1 MMKTLSRETLR
12 IDCASEIER
21 IRSAIR
27 EQVTK
32 ILRRRGAAIGLSGG
46 IDSTL
51 VAALCVQALGKDR
64 VFGILMPEKESSPES
79 TELGRLAVESLGI
92 RYIVE
97 DITPILEGAR
107 CYERRDEAIRK
118 CIPEYAAGYRAKIVL
133 PGIMEDE
140 RLRVFSVVVQAP
152 DGRVIKIRMP
162 ADVYLAVI
170 AASNFKQRTR
180 KMMEYHH
187 ADRLNYA
194 VAGTPNRLE
203 YELGFFVKNGDGAA
217 DLKPLAHLYK
227 TQVYQL
233 AEYIG
238 VPVEILSRP
247 STTDTYS
254 LPQSQEEF
262 YFSLPLERLDLC
274 LFAFNHGMQPTDIA
288 ASVDLTP
295 EQVER
300 VYRDI
305 ESKHRAAHYGHLAPL
320 LVESI

>member
-1 MMKTLSRETLR
+1 MTTVSREALK
-12 IDCASEIER
+12 IDCAVEIER
-21 IRSAIR
+21 IKNSIH
-27 EQVTK
+27 EKVTQT
-32 ILRRRGAAIGLSGG
+32 LRRRGAVIGLSGG

-64 VFGILMPEKESSPES
+64 VFGIIMPEKESSPES
-79 TELGRLAVESLGI
+79 TEWGRLAAESFGI
-92 RYIVE
+92 RSVIE
-97 DITPILEGAR
+97 DITSVLEGAK

-118 CIPEYAAGYRAKIVL
+118 CVPEYAAGYRAKIVL
-133 PGIMEDE
+133 PGVLEDE
-140 RLRVFSVVVQAP
+140 RLRVYSVVIQAP
-152 DGRVIKIRMP
+152 DGRVIKTRMP
-162 ADVYLAVI
+162 ADVYLTVV
-170 AASNFKQRTR
+170 AASNFKQRAR

-217 DLKPLAHLYK
+217 DFKPIAHLYK

-233 AEYIG
+233 AEHIG
-238 VPVEILSRP
+238 VPAEIRSRP

-262 YFSLPLERLDLC
+262 FFSIPLERLDLC
-274 LFAFNHGMQPTDIA
+274 LYAHDQGMKPADIA
-288 ASVDLTP
+288 ASVDLSS

-300 VYRDI
+300 VFRDI
-305 ESKHRAAHYGHLAPL
+305 ESKRRAARYGHMAPL
-320 LVESI
+320 LVGSK

>member
-1 MMKTLSRETLR
+1 MKNVRTIMTQTLSRESLT

-27 EQVTK
+27 EQVTQT
-32 ILRRRGAAIGLSGG
+32 LRRRGAVIGLSGG

-51 VAALCVQALGKDR
+51 VASLCAQALGKDR
-64 VFGILMPEKESSPES
+64 VYGILMPEKESSPES
-79 TELGRLAVESLGI
+79 TELGRLAAESLGI

-107 CYERRDEAIRK
+107 CYERRDDAIRK
-118 CIPEYAAGYRAKIVL
+118 CVPEYAAGYRAKIVL
-133 PGIMEDE
+133 PGIMDDE

-152 DGRVIKIRMP
+152 DGRVIKTRMP

-180 KMMEYHH
+180 KMIEYHH

-217 DLKPLAHLYK
+217 DFKPIAHLYK

-238 VPVEILSRP
+238 VPDEIRCRP
-247 STTDTYS
+247 
-254 LPQSQEEF
+254 
-262 YFSLPLERLDLC
+262 LDNRHIFASSIPGRI
-274 LFAFNHGMQPTDIA
+274 LFLDFP
-288 ASVDLTP
+288 
-295 EQVER
+295 
-300 VYRDI
+300 
-305 ESKHRAAHYGHLAPL
+305 
-320 LVESI
+320 

>member
-1 MMKTLSRETLR
+1 MMKTLSREALR
-12 IDCASEIER
+12 IDCAAEIER
-21 IRSAIR
+21 IKNSIR
-27 EQVTK
+27 EQVTQT
-32 ILRRRGAAIGLSGG
+32 LRRRGAVIGLSGG

-79 TELGRLAVESLGI
+79 AELGRLAAESLGI
-92 RYIVE
+92 RYIIE
-97 DITPILEGAR
+97 NITSILESAR

-118 CIPEYAAGYRAKIVL
+118 CVPEYTAGYLAKIVL
-133 PGIMEDE
+133 PGIMDDE
-140 RLRVFSVVVQAP
+140 RLRVFSVVVQTP
-152 DGRVIKIRMP
+152 DGRIIKTRMP
-162 ADVYLAVI
+162 ADVYLAVV

-203 YELGFFVKNGDGAA
+203 YELGFFVKNGDGSA
-217 DLKPLAHLYK
+217 DFKPIAHLYK

-238 VPVEILSRP
+238 VPIEIRERP

-262 YFSLPLERLDLC
+262 YFSIALERLDLC
-274 LFAFNHGMQPTDIA
+274 LYAFNHGMKPTDIA
-288 ASVDLTP
+288 ASIDVTS
-295 EQVER
+295 EQIER
-300 VYRDI
+300 IFRDI
-305 ESKHRAAHYGHLAPL
+305 ESKRRAARYGHMAPI
-320 LVESI
+320 LVESN